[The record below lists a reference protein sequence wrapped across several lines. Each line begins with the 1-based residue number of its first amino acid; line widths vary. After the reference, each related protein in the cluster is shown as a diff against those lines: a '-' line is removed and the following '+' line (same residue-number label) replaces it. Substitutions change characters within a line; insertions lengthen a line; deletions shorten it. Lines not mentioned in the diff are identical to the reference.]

1 MAADTDAAASSATA
15 ATSGVAA
22 ASSSP
27 AAASGTVTYSSWKAA
42 GGVETGKQDT
52 TNNSAIYV
60 GEKVC
65 KTCHEAENKN
75 FGHTLHAKIFREN
88 PRNDVEKAVCEA
100 CHGPGS
106 KHVKKTNDKTAIIGY
121 SKEWGTPVEK
131 QTGRCLTCHSGGQ
144 RMYWEGSI
152 HQINKMSCSD
162 CHNPMARF
170 SATGLLKK
178 ASISDTCQTCHQ
190 QQRAEF
196 RKKSHMPLPEGKMS
210 CEDCHNPHGT
220 SSKRLLKADTVNDLC
235 YTCHAEKRG
244 PLLWEHAPVREN
256 CLNCHTPH
264 GSNNDKLLIQTRPF
278 LCAGCH
284 SGTGSMGHMVWGADA
299 VGSLATD
306 PTATGINSSGNQAN
320 SAWSATNTTGSQA
333 TVIKRMTGRACQN
346 CHVMIHGSN
355 NPGGARFQR

>member
-1 MAADTDAAASSATA
+1 
-15 ATSGVAA
+15 
-22 ASSSP
+22 
-27 AAASGTVTYSSWKAA
+27 
-42 GGVETGKQDT
+42 
-52 TNNSAIYV
+52 
-60 GEKVC
+60 
-65 KTCHEAENKN
+65 
-75 FGHTLHAKIFREN
+75 
-88 PRNDVEKAVCEA
+88 
-100 CHGPGS
+100 
-106 KHVKKTNDKTAIIGY
+106 
-121 SKEWGTPVEK
+121 
-131 QTGRCLTCHSGGQ
+131 
-144 RMYWEGSI
+144 MYWEGSI

-264 GSNNDKLLIQTRPF
+264 GSNT
-278 LCAGCH
+278 
-284 SGTGSMGHMVWGADA
+284 
-299 VGSLATD
+299 
-306 PTATGINSSGNQAN
+306 IN
-320 SAWSATNTTGSQA
+320 
-333 TVIKRMTGRACQN
+333 C
-346 CHVMIHGSN
+346 
-355 NPGGARFQR
+355 